1 MLHICTTAE
10 LRSLLTVEELA
21 SIPRAVLGLGP
32 AVSEADSAQA
42 VETWLSGQ
50 LLRACD
56 RVAAAVNAC
65 SYNPFMAPGTFR
77 VPPSQV
83 HTALVLARHAV
94 ISAIPGLSST
104 LEGSSRAAEY
114 STATA
119 DLQRLATCELRVD
132 AELAAGDDAMLP
144 ADGTRILGR
153 KHMNFY
159 V

>member
-1 MLHICTTAE
+1 MLHTCTTAE
-10 LRSLLTVEELA
+10 LRSLLTREEVA
-21 SIPRAVLGLGP
+21 SIPQAVLGLGS
-32 AVSEADSAQA
+32 AVSETDAAQA
-42 VETWLSGQ
+42 VETWLGGQ

-65 SYNPFMAPGTFR
+65 SCNPFVAPGTFR

-104 LEGSSRAAEY
+104 LEGGSRAAEY
-114 STATA
+114 GTATA

-132 AELAAGDDAMLP
+132 AELAADDGGTPP
-144 ADGTRILGR
+144 AGGARILGR
-153 KHMNFY
+153 KHMDFY